1 MLCSSLLR
9 WVVASSIHLSQ
20 SRFNHSQIDG
30 ERSSR
35 IILCNS
41 YLVDLLST
49 KWCSHLVQK
58 VTMLREAII
67 QNEMPLKFC
76 VLSLVTATAMLLTF
90 LSVPSLEL
98 NQLSAQITPSFTPE
112 PADFRIGFMA
122 QDLADPVQNST
133 SANITQLAAVLP
145 VVNQPIT
152 PASYTPVIEE
162 TEDPDSASSKDDDE
176 DSASSDNDNGDDSDN
191 DNGDDSDNDN
201 GDDDGD
207 GGGAFASA
215 GGGGAFAFAG

>member
-1 MLCSSLLR
+1 
-9 WVVASSIHLSQ
+9 
-20 SRFNHSQIDG
+20 
-30 ERSSR
+30 
-35 IILCNS
+35 
-41 YLVDLLST
+41 
-49 KWCSHLVQK
+49 
-58 VTMLREAII
+58 MLREAII

-122 QDLADPVQNST
+122 QDLVDPVQNST
-133 SANITQLAAVLP
+133 SANITQLDAVLP

-162 TEDPDSASSKDDDE
+162 TEDADSASSKDDDE
-176 DSASSDNDNGDDSDN
+176 DSASSDN

>member
-9 WVVASSIHLSQ
+9 WVVASSIHLSE

-35 IILCNS
+35 IILCSS

-67 QNEMPLKFC
+67 QK
-76 VLSLVTATAMLLTF
+76 SA
-90 LSVPSLEL
+90 
-98 NQLSAQITPSFTPE
+98 AQITPSFTPE

-122 QDLADPVQNST
+122 QDLAGPVQNST
-133 SANITQLAAVLP
+133 SANITQLATVIPAA
-145 VVNQPIT
+145 NQPIT

-191 DNGDDSDNDN
+191 DNGDDN

>member
-1 MLCSSLLR
+1 
-9 WVVASSIHLSQ
+9 
-20 SRFNHSQIDG
+20 
-30 ERSSR
+30 
-35 IILCNS
+35 
-41 YLVDLLST
+41 
-49 KWCSHLVQK
+49 
-58 VTMLREAII
+58 MLREAII

-76 VLSLVTATAMLLTF
+76 VLSLVTVTAMLLTF

-98 NQLSAQITPSFTPE
+98 NQLSAQITPSFTLE

-122 QDLADPVQNST
+122 QDLADPVQNSP
-133 SANITQLAAVLP
+133 SANITQLDAVLP

-162 TEDPDSASSKDDDE
+162 TEDADSASSKDDDE
-176 DSASSDNDNGDDSDN
+176 DSASSDNDNGDDSDNDNGDDSDN

>member
-1 MLCSSLLR
+1 
-9 WVVASSIHLSQ
+9 
-20 SRFNHSQIDG
+20 
-30 ERSSR
+30 
-35 IILCNS
+35 
-41 YLVDLLST
+41 
-49 KWCSHLVQK
+49 
-58 VTMLREAII
+58 MLREAII

-98 NQLSAQITPSFTPE
+98 NQLSAQITPSFTLE
-112 PADFRIGFMA
+112 PADFRIGSMA
-122 QDLADPVQNST
+122 QDLVDPVQNST
-133 SANITQLAAVLP
+133 SANITQLDAVLP

-162 TEDPDSASSKDDDE
+162 TEDADSVSSKDDDE

-207 GGGAFASA
+207 GGGSFEFA